1 MFFIILHHY
10 ADIVGSKHTPKIL
23 AAKKKG
29 TSSVGGKNVEIPEKT
44 PWEAKG
50 WSQQEWLS
58 WHQKRQSTTSSD
70 HATLNPSWWVRK
82 GMKFHGGATC
92 RSLQE
97 IRYFQEHTQLLIRKL
112 PFSR

>member
-23 AAKKKG
+23 VAKSKRYMQH
-29 TSSVGGKNVEIPEKT
+29 GGENVKIPEKT

-50 WSQQEWLS
+50 WSRQEWLS

-70 HATLNPSWWVRK
+70 RATLNPSW
-82 GMKFHGGATC
+82 
-92 RSLQE
+92 
-97 IRYFQEHTQLLIRKL
+97 
-112 PFSR
+112 